1 MEIPISIFTALDI
14 REKAA
19 YEYKEA
25 DSIIEQFLH
34 ENNFPVYSSYVGNYS
49 ENMEDPTESKNKIIE
64 ELENKEGRIKNGNTS
79 VDFKS
84 FGC

>member
-1 MEIPISIFTALDI
+1 MEIPISIFTVLDI

-34 ENNFPVYSSYVGNYS
+34 ENNLPVYSSYVGNHS
-49 ENMEDPTESKNKIIE
+49 EALKDPTESKNKIIE
-64 ELENKEGRIKNGNTS
+64 EIENMEE
-79 VDFKS
+79 
-84 FGC
+84 

>member
-1 MEIPISIFTALDI
+1 MEIPISIFTALDR

-19 YEYKEA
+19 YEYLET

-34 ENNFPVYSSYVGNYS
+34 ENNFPIYSSYVGNHS
-49 ENMEDPTESKNKIIE
+49 EALKDPTESKNKIIE